1 MQPPAYLQRTTPRKF
16 SPESAIVMTAKVQNS
31 EHLAM
36 LQPVSPEASSAMPL
50 YDNLYVFGDSYCD
63 VGNLFTATRGAV
75 PGAPY
80 YNGRF
85 SNGPIWVDRVAGMLG
100 VAVTP
105 SLRGGN
111 DFAFGGAWV
120 TAAQALTGG
129 AFIPSVPQQVELYLA
144 RHCGRAHPGAMYI
157 LQGGG
162 NDILGTASGS
172 PRSLAFK
179 IAARLVDCVVR
190 LRRAGAQHFI
200 VPNLFNVGLLPAAA
214 RRADFASAASTA
226 TNDFL
231 TSLLAVED
239 ELDDSQ
245 ILRMDVF
252 TLVNAVQTDPAF
264 FGFTNMERPCLT
276 TAECDDPDRAFFWD
290 MHHPTKFGHVC
301 LASTLE
307 DALTQPRVSGK
318 LAC

>member
-1 MQPPAYLQRTTPRKF
+1 MMTVRLQESEPLASLQPA
-16 SPESAIVMTAKVQNS
+16 SPEST
-31 EHLAM
+31 
-36 LQPVSPEASSAMPL
+36 SAMPL

-120 TAAQALTGG
+120 TAAQPLMGG

-144 RHCGRAHPGAMYI
+144 RQRGKADPRAMYI

-162 NDILGTASGS
+162 NDILGRAGGS
-172 PRSLAFK
+172 PRTLAFK

-190 LRRAGAQHFI
+190 LRRAGAEHFI
-200 VPNLFNVGLLPAAA
+200 LPNLFNVGLLPAAA
-214 RRADFASAASTA
+214 HGAEFASAASTA
-226 TNDFL
+226 TNHFL
-231 TSLLAVED
+231 TSLLALED
-239 ELDDSQ
+239 ELHDSQ

-252 TLVNAVQTDPAF
+252 TLVNAVQTDPAY
-264 FGFTNMERPCLT
+264 FGFTNMEKPCLT
-276 TAECDDPDRAFFWD
+276 TAECDDPERAFFWD
-290 MHHPTKFGHVC
+290 MHHPTEFGHVC
-301 LASTLE
+301 LASTLG
-307 DALTQPRVSGK
+307 DALTRPRVTRK
-318 LAC
+318 FAC